1 LLNDAIG
8 GKSNSLASKPAAA
21 ENLQDKPSRDDVLKA
36 MKGVTDAVKA
46 CAAGQA
52 GVAFANITVVGKTGR
67 VGNVDVT
74 GVTGEPGSC
83 IARAVRKAVFPKFT
97 AENFQVKFPFRL

>member
-1 LLNDAIG
+1 MHE
-8 GKSNSLASKPAAA
+8 P
-21 ENLQDKPSRDDVLKA
+21 
-36 MKGVTDAVKA
+36 
-46 CAAGQA
+46 GQA

-83 IARAVRKAVFPKFT
+83 IARAVRKAVFPKFS